1 MWDDQ
6 LRSISVHK
14 LKKFNIEAL
23 IEPVIWFY
31 RPVVSL
37 PSELWEKYAQV
48 FSSVWIASCFKGA
61 TGSNQIITDASK
73 VAFETAFVTYML
85 MLKPF

>member
-6 LRSISVHK
+6 LRSISVYK

-73 VAFETAFVTYML
+73 VAFVTYML